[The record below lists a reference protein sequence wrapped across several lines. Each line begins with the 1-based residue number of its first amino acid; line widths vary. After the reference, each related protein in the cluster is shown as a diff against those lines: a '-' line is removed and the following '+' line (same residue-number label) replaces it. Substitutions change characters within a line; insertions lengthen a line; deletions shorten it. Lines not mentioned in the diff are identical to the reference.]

1 VREMPS
7 ESQESSNDSKYVVFQ
22 ALSHPTRVRILTLIE
37 KKELAFS
44 SLKNELG
51 IESNGQLQHH
61 LQKLSPLIEE
71 KENGSYGLTD
81 LGIRALGIYSES
93 EKSGRSLEEI
103 CCIPASNE
111 KAHNNQII
119 RSGIL
124 VRLFIGS
131 VLLFLTAAILVSSI
145 ISGLAPLTLQFK
157 GDSFSLG
164 IDGLLIFGFFGL
176 SFLIAAFSGYPGCEI
191 TAIPNLFVRKKWY
204 CGCLVTSF
212 NLPNG
217 RLLKK

>member
-1 VREMPS
+1 MSS
-7 ESQESSNDSKYVVFQ
+7 ESQASSNDPKYVVFQ
-22 ALSHPTRVRILTLIE
+22 ALSHPTRVRILALIE
-37 KKELAFS
+37 QKELAFS

-61 LQKLSPLIEE
+61 LQKLSTLIKE

-81 LGIRALGIYSES
+81 LGIRALEIHAES

-103 CCIPASNE
+103 CCIPVSN
-111 KAHNNQII
+111 KNAHNNQIG
-119 RSGIL
+119 RSGTL
-124 VRLFIGS
+124 VRLFIGL
-131 VLLFLTAAILVSSI
+131 VLLLLTAAILVSSLT
-145 ISGLAPLTLQFK
+145 SGLAPLTLQFR

-164 IDGLLIFGFFGL
+164 IDGLLVFGFFGL

-191 TAIPNLFVRKKWY
+191 TAIPNLFVKKKWY
-204 CGCLVTSF
+204 CGCLFASF
-212 NLPNG
+212 NLPKG